1 MSITHRKK
9 PQFFSSIKETQTDPQ
24 GLAQTLA
31 EKEAEINSLRED
43 KVQLQSAL
51 EEKSQVTEEIQA
63 ELARVKEQLKAGGDI
78 QTKPDQTGSMNFDL
92 LLKEKETE
100 LEKVKT
106 EFANFRE
113 SLQVLLKKQHSTYA
127 SVFIY
132 MIIIYMQFNVVQCMC
147 ISECCYSMHSS
158 HRPVVEKYI

>member
-1 MSITHRKK
+1 M
-9 PQFFSSIKETQTDPQ
+9 
-24 GLAQTLA
+24 AQTLA
-31 EKEAEINSLRED
+31 EKEAEIKFLCED

-63 ELARVKEQLKAGGDI
+63 ELAWVKEQLTAGGDI

-113 SLQVLLKKQHSTYA
+113 ILQVLLKKQHSTYA

-132 MIIIYMQFNVVQCMC
+132 MIIIYM
-147 ISECCYSMHSS
+147 
-158 HRPVVEKYI
+158 